1 MTADELKKLF
11 ENIDEG
17 QKQIAYEIIDE
28 MVMFRDR
35 IKQLEK
41 LPFIRVNAK
50 NPEKQQMTPAS
61 KMIKEYSQ
69 AVDNKRKTLLMI
81 LYRNTTSDAD
91 ELLRKLDEFV

>member
-1 MTADELKKLF
+1 MTADELKELF
-11 ENIDEG
+11 KDIDKG
-17 QKQIAYEIIDE
+17 QREIAFEIIEE

-35 IKQLEK
+35 IKHLEK
-41 LPFIRVNAK
+41 LPFIRVNK
-50 NPEKQQMTPAS
+50 NNPEKQQMTPAA

-91 ELLRKLDEFV
+91 ELLKKLAEFE

>member
-11 ENIDEG
+11 ENIDAG
-17 QKQIAYEIIDE
+17 QKEIAYEIIDE

-41 LPFIRVNAK
+41 LPFIRVSKSNA
-50 NPEKQQMTPAS
+50 EKQQLTPAA
-61 KMIKEYSQ
+61 KLIKEYSQ
-69 AVDNKRKTLLMI
+69 SVDNKRKTLLMI

-91 ELLRKLDEFV
+91 ELLRKLAEFE

>member
-1 MTADELKKLF
+1 MTADELKELF
-11 ENIDEG
+11 KDIDKG
-17 QKQIAYEIIDE
+17 QKEIAFEIIDE

-41 LPFIRVNAK
+41 LPFIRVNK
-50 NPEKQQMTPAS
+50 NNPEKQMQTPAS

-91 ELLRKLDEFV
+91 ELLRKLAEFE